1 MVEKL
6 LPPQTSGGILDE
18 EASESFEAKV
28 RYLAS
33 SLIITIPIKVARELE
48 LKLGDKVQI
57 KIQKTENRY

>member
-6 LPPQTSGGILDE
+6 LPSQTSGGILDE